1 MNTAQLQKLPR
12 TFYQKKVLQIA
23 PKLLGKYLVKKE
35 GKQYLVG
42 KIVEVEAYEDKVDEA
57 SHAFRGLTKRNKEM
71 FGPAGRLYVYFI
83 YGNHFCCNIV
93 CDKEGIG
100 SAILIRGLEPIDGV
114 EVMAERRFNRTELTH
129 KQFLNLSNGP
139 GKICKALN
147 ISKIENGID
156 LCGEEIF
163 LAEGEKVS
171 PKNVVQSSRIGINKS
186 TELLWR
192 YFIKDNPFVSSK

>member
-1 MNTAQLQKLPR
+1 MNTAQFQKLPW
-12 TFYQKKVLQIA
+12 TFYQKNVLQIA
-23 PKLLGKYLVKKE
+23 PKLLGKYLVRKE
-35 GKQYLVG
+35 EKHYLVG
-42 KIVEVEAYEDKVDEA
+42 KIVEVEAYADKVDEA
-57 SHAFRGLTKRNKEM
+57 SHSFRGPTKRNEVM
-71 FGPAGRLYVYFI
+71 FGPAGKLYVYFI
-83 YGNHFCCNIV
+83 YGNHYCCNIV

-114 EVMAERRFNRTELTH
+114 EVMAERRFLNTELTK
-129 KQFLNLSNGP
+129 KQFLNMSNGP

-171 PKNVVQSSRIGINKS
+171 KKNVVQSSRIGINKS
-186 TELLWR
+186 KELPWR